1 MLLKYSCLLLKVSF
15 YLFKSAGVGRT
26 GTYIACDL
34 LLKSI
39 DQSEKLNI
47 FKTVL
52 HLRKQRTNMV
62 QTQVTFW
69 IFWLFYLCTL
79 SKLLSYKLKPNV
91 LLNFLITK

>member
-1 MLLKYSCLLLKVSF
+1 MFHYVILVLLSKKHPF
-15 YLFKSAGVGRT
+15 ILFTSAGVGRT

-39 DQSEKLNI
+39 NRNETLNI

-62 QTQVTFW
+62 QTQVTFPVLRIAVIPFMN
-69 IFWLFYLCTL
+69 IF
-79 SKLLSYKLKPNV
+79 
-91 LLNFLITK
+91 